1 MNAGHDDLDSELQR
15 LIRGCPEP
23 ERLSDERRQA
33 IWQVMAARLEQTS
46 AGGRKGQATASPA
59 ESPPASHPSMADE
72 VIRPIQQVEIAPGI
86 ESRKS
91 RFMHSRALKWAIP
104 VAAAAAILL
113 AVGVWPRGD
122 TRSGKPQPGRVYAF
136 SEFPALVRSAQT
148 FHVHGM
154 QTMGTG
160 DGKYVELPIELWH
173 SASGAYRSWRISTH
187 KGRVDFSYVVCD
199 GTHQMIVNDASK
211 SVSFERI
218 TPFQTRILF
227 LTGMQNLL
235 FGNRFLRLDDFARKG
250 TEVIDGRACEIWE
263 SEGGDSRGYRKCWF
277 DPSAGVLAR
286 AETWEKDSGTG
297 HLRRTFLLDK
307 VERNIDAPPGIFDTT
322 PPADYQL
329 ANTKETAPLA
339 KLVYAQHSGPS
350 LERTVYIG
358 FVLPD
363 GSTVLPWSVR
373 EVGKDEPQDSLFE
386 GLVAGG
392 EFPKLPIE
400 IYALTSKIG
409 PEQVTCT
416 GRHLTWTR
424 KDGQCIEWGL
434 YVPDRHLPNIT
445 WRGLLTRQNPPDRAL
460 KKEEMSATMHSTIE
474 VTASDFDELVL
485 GAMAELSDS
494 GAAPAGITYEGVTRL
509 AQQIRASLGSQ

>member
-1 MNAGHDDLDSELQR
+1 MNDGHDHLDSELQR
-15 LIRGCPEP
+15 LIRNCPEP

-33 IWQVMAARLEQTS
+33 IWQVMAARLEEDAVTRRRGDAAKQDEGLDVS
-46 AGGRKGQATASPA
+46 ASPSPRVPSSA
-59 ESPPASHPSMADE
+59 EP
-72 VIRPIQQVEIAPGI
+72 RTQQVKIAPRT
-86 ESRKS
+86 ESR
-91 RFMHSRALKWAIP
+91 RYRLLHSRALRWAIP
-104 VAAAAAILL
+104 VAAAAAVVLV
-113 AVGVWPRGD
+113 VGLWP
-122 TRSGKPQPGRVYAF
+122 GKPQPGRVYAF

-148 FHVHGM
+148 FHIHGM

-173 SASGAYRSWRISTH
+173 SASGAYRSWRITTDN
-187 KGRVDFSYVVCD
+187 GRVDFSDVVCD
-199 GTHQMIVNDASK
+199 GTDQIIVNHAGK
-211 SVSFERI
+211 SVSFERV

-227 LTGMQNLL
+227 LASMQNLL
-235 FGNRFLRLDDFARKG
+235 FGNRFLRLDDFARTG
-250 TEVIDGRACEIWE
+250 TEVIDGRVCEIWE
-263 SEGGDSRGYRKCWF
+263 SERGDTRDYRKCWF
-277 DPSAGVLAR
+277 DPSTGVLAR

-297 HLRRTFLLDK
+297 QLRRTFLLDK
-307 VERNIDAPPGIFDTT
+307 VERNIDPPPGIFDTT
-322 PPADYQL
+322 PPADYKL

-339 KLVYAQHSGPS
+339 KLAYAQHSAPP

-363 GSTVLPWSVR
+363 GSIVLPWSVR

-400 IYALTSKIG
+400 IYALTSQIG
-409 PEQVTCT
+409 PQQVTCP
-416 GRHLTWTR
+416 GRHLTWTT

-434 YVPDRHLPNIT
+434 YVPDEHLPKLT

-485 GAMAELSDS
+485 GAMAELSDG
-494 GAAPAGITYEGVTRL
+494 GAAPAGITYEGVTQL
-509 AQQIRASLGSQ
+509 ARQIRASLASR